1 MLICVFTN
9 AQNYTLSIHSDVGIR
24 HLAMADSLSAQL
36 SINEKILQLR
46 SEGFFAASIDSNFYK
61 NDTTIVFL
69 SKGDKYTHIHI
80 RNHNLTEGYLLEKN
94 ATLSLEAFDR
104 LQNSVL
110 SSYERAGYP
119 FANIVLTHPQVIQ
132 DTLSSNLKFYP
143 YVKFVYDTIVYIGSS
158 KISKAYI
165 TKYLGIEKGKPYNER
180 VAKTIDKK
188 LRNLPLIKLKGN
200 SQIVFFQGKVQIIL
214 NMDDVVTDRVDGIV
228 GLAPNSSNSKEN
240 SLLITGEVNVE
251 LNNLFKSGKQLEM
264 HWRNYL
270 QNSQKLDL
278 GFTYPYL
285 FKTKLG
291 INGEFNLN
299 KYDSIFVNLKSKISF
314 RYQQKGNN
322 YYQFYYQNINS
333 NLITADTNAVRIQK
347 RIPDNNPYKIDN
359 YGLAIFQRDIDYLPN
374 PRKGYSILADL
385 AVGQK
390 TILRNTEIANVKF
403 VNSTNNTL
411 ISLYDTL
418 NTKSLRLDFSV
429 STSLYIPIKKR
440 STIYQRFN
448 FKALFANQIFFNELY
463 NFGGFSTLR
472 GFDENE
478 IFASKALSYTLEYR
492 YLLGENSNV
501 GLFVNAAAI
510 ENTLQS
516 TVLIYD
522 IPYGFGAV
530 ANIQIGN
537 GILNLAY
544 ALGSQQGNPIQLNT
558 AKFHFGVIN
567 YF

>member
-1 MLICVFTN
+1 MFTN